1 MAVAGLPGGEA
12 AWQGDRPKA
21 AWVLV
26 AQLSKPYGHSD
37 ADRRLQ
43 LQHDHALGITKTVL
57 QQWCILTNQQL
68 DSVEPPCPRAG
79 RALTSPAQERRC
91 RR

>member
-1 MAVAGLPGGEA
+1 M
-12 AWQGDRPKA
+12 
-21 AWVLV
+21 LV

-37 ADRRLQ
+37 TDRRLQ
-43 LQHDHALGITKTVL
+43 LQHDQAANALGITETVL

-79 RALTSPAQERRC
+79 RARTAPAQERRC